1 MRDLS
6 NLASWTSGAR
16 LLGDVM
22 ELHPLVRHEWHDDHR
37 LSRRSLIWIRDHAD
51 PGDLHPVATAIAQM
65 RAELWPL
72 PPVTKT
78 TSASA

>member
-1 MRDLS
+1 
-6 NLASWTSGAR
+6 
-16 LLGDVM
+16 M

-65 RAELWPL
+65 RAELWP
-72 PPVTKT
+72 PPTVTKT
-78 TSASA
+78 TSANA